1 MCRGLGDPDQPAKGG
16 RLPRAGTVE
25 MSLDKCVQVYE
36 KGRWGAGGK
45 SVAGRRSSTCKGR
58 WGGGSGTQGAGA
70 ELQRVF
76 FASSCPGPVPPFL
89 CSKGLGWGCLESA
102 PGSTTCRRTASL
114 SAQPPTLSPSAPGGS
129 SPVPRYFNLAELPP
143 AVPGT
148 WPLGRPGI
156 RDGQSQNPIPLAR
169 ASGPRMSTW
178 PGAESCPVASDGQ

>member
-16 RLPRAGTVE
+16 RLPRAGAVE

-89 CSKGLGWGCLESA
+89 CPDALRAWVRGVWSQRLAPPPVGALPVCLPILPPCLHQHRVGAARSPATSIWQNCHPLSQVPGHWEGLGSEMA
-102 PGSTTCRRTASL
+102 NPRI
-114 SAQPPTLSPSAPGGS
+114 PSPWPE
-129 SPVPRYFNLAELPP
+129 PV
-143 AVPGT
+143 VPG
-148 WPLGRPGI
+148 
-156 RDGQSQNPIPLAR
+156 
-169 ASGPRMSTW
+169 
-178 PGAESCPVASDGQ
+178 